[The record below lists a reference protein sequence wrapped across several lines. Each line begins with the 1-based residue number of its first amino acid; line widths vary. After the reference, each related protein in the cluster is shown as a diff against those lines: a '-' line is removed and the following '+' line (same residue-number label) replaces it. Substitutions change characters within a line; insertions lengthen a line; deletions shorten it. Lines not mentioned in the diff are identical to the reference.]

1 MDTDAYRI
9 LKLEQSM
16 SHTQFMHDASC
27 LDQIMRTSI
36 WKKENN
42 AYAVVF
48 HQASRMSEKTQL
60 KETENMYAPIRLVRL
75 DETYRR
81 QLMEM
86 MQEWREYN
94 TTPGVNR
101 APSAI
106 FRNDETDFEGYI
118 HHLEHHEA
126 SRSTIVRNG
135 GIPENMVVSDD
146 GGITERY
153 WINLFS

>member
-16 SHTQFMHDASC
+16 FHTQFMHDASW

-42 AYAVVF
+42 AYVIVF

-60 KETENMYAPIRLVRL
+60 KETENLYAPIRLVRL

-81 QLMEM
+81 HLMEM

-94 TTPGVNR
+94 TTPGVNHS
-101 APSAI
+101 PSAT
-106 FRNDETDFEGYI
+106 FRHDETDFEGYI
-118 HHLEHHEA
+118 HHL
-126 SRSTIVRNG
+126 
-135 GIPENMVVSDD
+135 
-146 GGITERY
+146 
-153 WINLFS
+153 

>member
-16 SHTQFMHDASC
+16 FHTQFMHDASW

-42 AYAVVF
+42 AYVIVF

-60 KETENMYAPIRLVRL
+60 KETENLYAPIRLVRL

-81 QLMEM
+81 HLMEM

-101 APSAI
+101 APYAI

-118 HHLEHHEA
+118 QHLEHHEA

-135 GIPENMVVSDD
+135 GIPVNMVVSDD

>member
-1 MDTDAYRI
+1 
-9 LKLEQSM
+9 
-16 SHTQFMHDASC
+16 
-27 LDQIMRTSI
+27 MRTSI

-42 AYAVVF
+42 AYVVVF

-81 QLMEM
+81 HLMEM

-101 APSAI
+101 SHLRPSAMMRQTLKDTSI
-106 FRNDETDFEGYI
+106 IWSIMKQADQPLYAMAVSLKTWLSVMMEVLPNVTGSICFHDLKIYTGSI
-118 HHLEHHEA
+118 K
-126 SRSTIVRNG
+126 T
-135 GIPENMVVSDD
+135 GIQYLS
-146 GGITERY
+146 
-153 WINLFS
+153 WIRKKNCLKRCL

>member
-16 SHTQFMHDASC
+16 FHTQFMHDASW

-42 AYAVVF
+42 AYVIVF
-48 HQASRMSEKTQL
+48 HQASRMSEKAQL
-60 KETENMYAPIRLVRL
+60 KETENLYAPIRLVRL

-81 QLMEM
+81 HLMEM

-101 APSAI
+101 APYAI

-118 HHLEHHEA
+118 HHL
-126 SRSTIVRNG
+126 
-135 GIPENMVVSDD
+135 
-146 GGITERY
+146 
-153 WINLFS
+153 

>member
-1 MDTDAYRI
+1 
-9 LKLEQSM
+9 
-16 SHTQFMHDASC
+16 
-27 LDQIMRTSI
+27 MRTSI

-42 AYAVVF
+42 AYVVVF
-48 HQASRMSEKTQL
+48 HQASRMREKTQL
-60 KETENMYAPIRLVRL
+60 EETENLYAPIRLVRL
-75 DETYRR
+75 DVIYRR
-81 QLMEM
+81 QLMGM

-94 TTPGVNR
+94 TTPGVNHS
-101 APSAI
+101 PSAT
-106 FRNDETDFEGYI
+106 FRNDETDFEAYI
-118 HHLEHHEA
+118 HHLEHHEE